1 MLCLNGMQE
10 NRKFKRISVKNIE
23 GNLNLDAQDK
33 KIPVDIKD
41 ITPEGFGFES
51 PIKVNSDS
59 LKLRFN
65 IDGKALECKVCLQWM
80 KSEDKD
86 YLRKFIGGF
95 KITQI
100 SEEDRTVLLMYYLKK
115 ILSLLPQTLLR
126 KP

>member
-1 MLCLNGMQE
+1 MQE

-51 PIKVNSDS
+51 SMKVDSDS

-65 IDGKALECKVCLQWM
+65 IDGKTLECKVCLQWIR
-80 KSEDKD
+80 SDDED

-100 SEEDRTVLLMYYLKK
+100 SEEDKTVLLMYYLKK
-115 ILSLLPQTLLR
+115 ILSLLPQSIFK